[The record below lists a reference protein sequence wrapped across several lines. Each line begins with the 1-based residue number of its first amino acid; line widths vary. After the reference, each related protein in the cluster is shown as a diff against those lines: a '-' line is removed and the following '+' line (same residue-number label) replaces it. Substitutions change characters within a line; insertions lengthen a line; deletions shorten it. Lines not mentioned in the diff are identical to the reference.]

1 MRRFAFSAM
10 RRKDCRQRERV
21 ADNNLQQIEAV
32 EREWRDAL
40 CRKDMSKLESLIHPD
55 FVLIGT
61 RSTGAFMM
69 GRQEWL
75 DAIERREVESIE
87 LDVRQAT
94 ALDQV
99 MVGTVH
105 AKWRLKY
112 LGRVI
117 EDCVI
122 LTDVWVLGGDGR
134 WQAIRR
140 HSTPAPASDCKNL

>member
-1 MRRFAFSAM
+1 
-10 RRKDCRQRERV
+10 V
-21 ADNNLQQIEAV
+21 ADKNLQQIEMV

-40 CRKDMSKLESLIHPD
+40 CRKDMEKLKSLIHPD

-69 GRQEWL
+69 RRQEWL

-94 ALDQV
+94 VLDQV

-117 EDCVI
+117 EDCVM
-122 LTDVWVLGGDGR
+122 LTDVWVLDDGR

-140 HSTPAPASDCKNL
+140 HSTPAPASDCKQL